1 MRVSYK
7 PHLKEFF
14 LRDLTEGKEGTL
26 ILNFALPM
34 LAGNVFQQMYNVVDS
49 IIIGKVLGKEA
60 LAAVGAN
67 FPLIFALISFVVGIA
82 IGSTVIISQYFGAKQ
97 MDRVKRTI
105 DTLYIFMFFASIIIT
120 TVGILT
126 SKYIFQLISLPD
138 DVIPLAI
145 DYFTVYATGFIFF
158 FGFQGTSAILRG
170 LGDSKTPLYFLI
182 ISTLTN
188 IGLDLFFVIGLGWGV
203 KGVALA
209 TVIAQAGAFF
219 TIVWYLN
226 RYHSFLDFSPLKMRF
241 DKEIFK
247 KSLKIGLPTGFQQT
261 FVSLG
266 FLALY
271 RIVNMFG
278 TPTIAAYTIAM
289 RIDMF
294 AAMPAM
300 NFSAALSTFV
310 GQNIGANKFE
320 RIGRGLNSTL
330 GMTSIIS
337 VTVTILAMFFAEP
350 LMYLFTND
358 AEVVAVGKQ
367 YIYVVSGFYIVFS
380 TMFIINGVLRGA
392 GDTFFPMI
400 ITILSLWVI
409 RIPASY
415 LLSLKMGTLGIWWG
429 IPVAWAFGVI
439 ASYIYY
445 KTGRWKSKVVVKYNK
460 AV

>member
-1 MRVSYK
+1 
-7 PHLKEFF
+7 
-14 LRDLTEGKEGTL
+14 LRDFTEGKEGKL

-105 DTLYIFMFFASIIIT
+105 DTLYIFMFFASIILT
-120 TVGILT
+120 TVGILS
-126 SKYIFQLISLPD
+126 SKYIFQLISLPE

-158 FGFQGTSAILRG
+158 FGFQGTSAVLRG

-188 IGLDLFFVIGLGWGV
+188 IGLDLFFVLGLGWGV

-226 RYHSFLDFSPLKMRF
+226 RYHTFLDFSPLKMRF

-310 GQNIGANKFE
+310 GQNIGANKFD
-320 RIGRGLNSTL
+320 RIGKGLNSTL

-415 LLSLKMGTLGIWWG
+415 LLSLKIGTLGIWWG
-429 IPVAWAFGVI
+429 IPVAWVFGVI

-445 KTGRWKSKVVVKYNK
+445 KTGRWKLKAVVKHDK
-460 AV
+460 KLS

>member
-1 MRVSYK
+1 
-7 PHLKEFF
+7 LK
-14 LRDLTEGKEGTL
+14 DLTQGREGKL

-97 MDRVKRTI
+97 MDKVKRTI
-105 DTLYIFMFFASIIIT
+105 DTLYIFMFFAAIFIT
-120 TVGILT
+120 IVGILA
-126 SKYIFQLISLPD
+126 SDYIFMLISLPD
-138 DVIPLAI
+138 DVIHMAV
-145 DYFTVYATGFIFF
+145 DYFNVYAIGFIFF

-188 IGLDLFFVIGLGWGV
+188 IGLDIFFVVVLGWGV

-219 TIVWYLN
+219 TIIWYLN
-226 RYHSFLDFSPLKMRF
+226 KYHSFMDFSPLKMRF
-241 DKEIFK
+241 DREIFK
-247 KSLKIGLPTGFQQT
+247 KSLKIGLPTGVQQT
-261 FVSLG
+261 VVSIG

-278 TPTIAAYTIAM
+278 TPTIAAYSIAM

-294 AAMPAM
+294 VAMPAM

-330 GMTSIIS
+330 GMSSIIS
-337 VTVTILAMFFAEP
+337 VVVTILAMFFAEP

-358 AEVVAVGKQ
+358 AEVVEIGKQ
-367 YIYVVSGFYIVFS
+367 YLYVVSGFYIIFS
-380 TMFIINGVLRGA
+380 TMFVLNGVLRGA
-392 GDTFFPMI
+392 GDTVFPMI
-400 ITILSLWVI
+400 ITILALWVI

-415 LLSLKMGTLGIWWG
+415 FLSLKMGYMGIWWG
-429 IPVAWAFGVI
+429 IPVAWAFGVT
-439 ASYIYY
+439 ATYIYY
-445 KTGRWKSKVVVKYNK
+445 KTGRWKSRAVVKHEMD
-460 AV
+460 